1 MSKPPVALPTSPETI
16 LVAEDEEVVRR
27 LLVELLRRA
36 GYHVLDAA
44 NGVLALELARAHE
57 APIKLL
63 ITDVAMPGMHGTELA
78 RQLGAIQPGLR
89 ILLIS
94 GYSDPAR
101 VAEIQTQ
108 PGVAY
113 LRKPFVPKALLGQ
126 VRALLDTSAN

>member
-1 MSKPPVALPTSPETI
+1 MTKPPAELPTSPETI

-36 GYHVLDAA
+36 GYEVLAAA
-44 NGVLALELARAHE
+44 NGALALELARGHE
-57 APIKLL
+57 TPINLL

-78 RQLGAIQPGLR
+78 RKLGALQPGLR

-94 GYSDPAR
+94 GYSNPAQ
-101 VAEIQTQ
+101 VAEIQSQ

-113 LRKPFVPKALLGQ
+113 LRKPFVPKALLSQ
-126 VRALLDTSAN
+126 VRSLLDSLN